1 MLKSTEVSQ
10 KNLRQDRQIYNP
22 TTRLLTILELLQAHG
37 ALSGVDLAARLEVDV
52 RTIRRY
58 ITMLQDMAIPIE
70 AERGRHGNY
79 YLRPGY
85 KLPPLMFGE
94 DEALALTLGLLMS
107 RRLGLSA
114 DAAAVEGALAKVLR
128 VLPTAINATAQA
140 LIEVLVIDLP
150 PAKHV
155 PNHTALVAATLA
167 TYRGKQIKLH
177 YQAFNGEET
186 QRTIAP
192 YGIAYRAGYWYI
204 VGYCHLR
211 QDLRTFRLE
220 RVLAVEA
227 SDQPFERP
235 QDFDVLAFIEQSIAN
250 TPGIWTIEVRLD
262 TSLEDA
268 RQLIPRTVGL
278 PELTADGVML
288 RCHVQDLDWF
298 AYFLARLDC
307 PVQVIGPP
315 AAREAMR
322 HLATHIAQMAG
333 AN

>member
-1 MLKSTEVSQ
+1 M
-10 KNLRQDRQIYNP
+10 
-22 TTRLLTILELLQAHG
+22 
-37 ALSGVDLAARLEVDV
+37 
-52 RTIRRY
+52 
-58 ITMLQDMAIPIE
+58 
-70 AERGRHGNY
+70 
-79 YLRPGY
+79 
-85 KLPPLMFGE
+85 
-94 DEALALTLGLLMS
+94 
-107 RRLGLSA
+107 
-114 DAAAVEGALAKVLR
+114 
-128 VLPTAINATAQA
+128 
-140 LIEVLVIDLP
+140 
-150 PAKHV
+150 
-155 PNHTALVAATLA
+155 
-167 TYRGKQIKLH
+167 
-177 YQAFNGEET
+177 
-186 QRTIAP
+186 
-192 YGIAYRAGYWYI
+192 
-204 VGYCHLR
+204 
-211 QDLRTFRLE
+211 
-220 RVLAVEA
+220 LAVEA